1 MQFDEL
7 SALLPQKFPFLMLDR
22 IISLEKG
29 KTVVALKNISGNEIF
44 FLGHFPGMAVMP
56 GTMIIEGMAQA
67 AIVLFRKSYEDGELR
82 LDGERVFF
90 FGAAKARFLKPVVPG
105 DQLRIE
111 VTITKAISTG
121 GVVEGI
127 ASVDGQVVAKAEL
140 SFGVKKREEMYG

>member
-67 AIVLFRKSYEDGELR
+67 AIVLFRKSYEDGEPR
-82 LDGERVFF
+82 IDGDRVFF
-90 FGAAKARFLKPVVPG
+90 FGAAKARFLRPVVPG

-140 SFGVKKREEMYG
+140 TFGVKKREEMYG